1 MNSIAH
7 IREKDKQVQTVE
19 EHLIETNLAEIY
31 GDKIGVKH
39 ITGLAGMLHD
49 LGKYTNEFRN
59 YILEAINNPDAPPQR
74 GRVDHSTAGGKL
86 LYELFHIP
94 TRILIAIG
102 ILSEIVGNAIISHH
116 SLSSRFLKPLFR
128 IQLSK

>member
-19 EHLIETNLAEIY
+19 EHLIETKNLAEIY

-86 LYELFHIP
+86 YMNSFIYLQ
-94 TRILIAIG
+94 RILII
-102 ILSEIVGNAIISHH
+102 
-116 SLSSRFLKPLFR
+116 
-128 IQLSK
+128 